1 MSEYRSEHGPPGALE
16 GAAKGEWLGGETAET
31 APACLYIRGNE
42 LVVTDPPGLR
52 VFATWPLDETRVNAL
67 HDGAVVHVE
76 CESDADRFV
85 TTTDRA
91 FVERVVAA
99 GARRVGLPVGRRGAI
114 VAVACAAAIAGIFA
128 ALYAAAP
135 WLSRRAA
142 ERVPLE
148 VERRLDAQTT
158 ALVGKSTCDT
168 PDSNRVLGELL
179 HRLDPAGT
187 VHAQVRL
194 VNLSVPNAFSLPGGA
209 VLMTRG
215 LVEQA
220 KDVDEVEGVLAH
232 ELAHVAHRDVLAEL
246 IESTFMSAIWALTVG
261 DYSGLLVVDPRTV
274 QNLLSLRHSRDAETE
289 ADATAAELLEKA
301 SVSTGGLVA
310 FFERSRL
317 NMADRLAFLS
327 THPATADRLTR
338 LRARAQ
344 VPTSPAFDAAML
356 GTLRRSCAGLERIE
370 SVSDLFR

>member
-1 MSEYRSEHGPPGALE
+1 
-16 GAAKGEWLGGETAET
+16 
-31 APACLYIRGNE
+31 
-42 LVVTDPPGLR
+42 
-52 VFATWPLDETRVNAL
+52 
-67 HDGAVVHVE
+67 
-76 CESDADRFV
+76 
-85 TTTDRA
+85 
-91 FVERVVAA
+91 
-99 GARRVGLPVGRRGAI
+99 
-114 VAVACAAAIAGIFA
+114 
-128 ALYAAAP
+128 
-135 WLSRRAA
+135 
-142 ERVPLE
+142 
-148 VERRLDAQTT
+148 
-158 ALVGKSTCDT
+158 
-168 PDSNRVLGELL
+168 L